1 MDPITRS
8 LWCLA
13 FFIQRDGFRVHPHC
27 SKDHSTLS
35 STDGNLGFFHL
46 LANRVV
52 VNACVQVSV
61 FKSLGFIPRSG
72 ILGSV
77 YILFHLRSFTQ
88 HSDSKIVLCG
98 SVLLCGSEVGP
109 FSQLS
114 RVPSCGRFIHPFT
127 GLSAF
132 RLSLVW
138 GF

>member
-1 MDPITRS
+1 MS
-8 LWCLA
+8 
-13 FFIQRDGFRVHPHC
+13 
-27 SKDHSTLS
+27 
-35 STDGNLGFFHL
+35 FFHL

-52 VNACVQVSV
+52 VNTCVQVSVWIPV

-77 YILFHLRSFTQ
+77 YILFHLQSFTQ
-88 HSDSKIVLCG
+88 HSDSKIVLYG